1 VKHDRLF
8 VHRMRAAH
16 VFLAVAALPVSPA
29 LGDAGAVVPFQVE
42 FSTGQHCGTPEDFS
56 AELLKRTQR
65 VRPALGGERAFA
77 FEIDVRDNE
86 GTLEGRL
93 TLREP
98 GGRVTVRV
106 VPGATCSEVIPALAV
121 IAAVLVEPSA
131 SAEEQPMPAPSALP
145 SARPEPTGWAVGA
158 SIGLVAQGAVAPQT
172 RLGFAIEA
180 SATHEAGDF
189 VSPLFAVAYA
199 RTEEGTARDP
209 LVYTGTAKLNWWT
222 VRASLCPVRWPES
235 GPLALRPCG
244 LFDLGA
250 LEAAGEETYQA
261 GNTRVTWVAPGA
273 SARFDSAPLA
283 WLDAAPFGSLV
294 ITAEA
299 GIFRPLNRDR
309 FVFDPDLEAFQPPS
323 VGGFGRL
330 AAGGRFQ

>member
-1 VKHDRLF
+1 VTHDRLF
-8 VHRMRAAH
+8 AHRMRAAH
-16 VFLAVAALPVSPA
+16 VFLALAALPVSRA
-29 LGDAGAVVPFQVE
+29 LGDAGAVVPVRAE
-42 FSTGQHCGTPEDFS
+42 FSSGLHCGTPDDFS
-56 AELLKRTQR
+56 AELQKRSQH
-65 VRPALGGERAFA
+65 VRPALGGERAFE
-77 FEIDVRDNE
+77 FQIDVRDNE

-131 SAEEQPMPAPSALP
+131 IGEQQPMRAPTAPP

-158 SIGLVAQGAVAPQT
+158 SVGLVAQGAVAPQT

-180 SATHEAGDF
+180 SAAYEAGDWL
-189 VSPLFAVAYA
+189 SPLFAVAYA
-199 RTEEGTARDP
+199 RTEEGTATTP
-209 LVYTGTAKLNWWT
+209 GIGTARLNWWT
-222 VRASLCPVRWPES
+222 VRASLCPVRWPEAAL
-235 GPLALRPCG
+235 LALRPCG

-250 LEAAGEETYQA
+250 LQGAGEQTYRP
-261 GNTRVTWVAPGA
+261 GNTRVTWLAPGA
-273 SARFDSAPLA
+273 SARLDSFPLA
-283 WLDAAPFGSLV
+283 WLDAAPFDWLV

-309 FVFDPDLEAFQPPS
+309 FVFDPDLEAYRPPW